1 MAEMR
6 TPAELPLQ
14 AGPLKSR
21 GGASLPFLK
30 GKGEIMKK
38 QVIYNPVRKLWMGW
52 VIEAN
57 GNAEVKKTF
66 KTEAAARKWAEA

>member
-1 MAEMR
+1 
-6 TPAELPLQ
+6 
-14 AGPLKSR
+14 
-21 GGASLPFLK
+21 
-30 GKGEIMKK
+30 MKK